1 VEEVEDVEV
10 AADEDPQAAK
20 ATAAAPTADRARI
33 RRIRVART
41 VRMGSGVRPR

>member
-20 ATAAAPTADRARI
+20 ATAAAPTADRPRI

-41 VRMGSGVRPR
+41 MRMGSGVRPR